1 MMPTSDPAWTW
12 KCEHVIP
19 SDTRQGNH
27 VLEELLHELEVRHWS
42 LQDIFCIHLAVHEAL
57 INAIVHGNRGDH
69 GKQVHVAA
77 QISPA
82 NFRVEITDQGP
93 GFDPKSLPDP
103 TDCNHID
110 CPCGRGVLLM
120 RSFMSRVSYPPP
132 GNRVILEKDRSEN

>member
-1 MMPTSDPAWTW
+1 MPTSDTARTW

-19 SDTRQGNH
+19 SDTRQVHH
-27 VLEELLHELEVRHWS
+27 VWEELLHELEVRHWS

-57 INAIVHGNRGDH
+57 INAIEHGNCGDH
-69 GKQVHVAA
+69 EKNVHVAA

-132 GNRVILEKDRSEN
+132 GNRVILEKDRSENL